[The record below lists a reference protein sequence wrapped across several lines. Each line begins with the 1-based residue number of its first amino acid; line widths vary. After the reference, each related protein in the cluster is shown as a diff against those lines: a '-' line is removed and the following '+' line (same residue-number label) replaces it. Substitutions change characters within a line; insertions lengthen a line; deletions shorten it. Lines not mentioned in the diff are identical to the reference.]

1 MRRRRDRGGQRHNR
15 RGEGDGKEK
24 EWKEEK
30 PSGRHEE
37 RGSRGSEKRTK
48 QARDSDQRRVI
59 SLRWHIRGAQD
70 RRYDVSAFPP
80 RSLPPL
86 PSAWLLTAKSV
97 YSYRSTPYNITSW
110 ISPLCSA
117 FVAFQHWQICTV
129 FILLIKSWYVHETAT
144 HHFVCQ
150 QDFFFKNK
158 RKPLAFKSKWS
169 FQSFWKKT
177 GWKTNFQHVDFH
189 LYLTTNECI
198 LKNVLNQLLFSRY
211 FRNDEYSIV
220 TEIALKTDL

>member
-70 RRYDVSAFPP
+70 RRYDVSASPP

-97 YSYRSTPYNITSW
+97 YSYRSTSYNITSW

-117 FVAFQHWQICTV
+117 FVAFQHWHICTV
-129 FILLIKSWYVHETAT
+129 FILLIKSWYVHET
-144 HHFVCQ
+144 F
-150 QDFFFKNK
+150 
-158 RKPLAFKSKWS
+158 
-169 FQSFWKKT
+169 
-177 GWKTNFQHVDFH
+177 
-189 LYLTTNECI
+189 
-198 LKNVLNQLLFSRY
+198 FSRIRGNRWPSRVNEA
-211 FRNDEYSIV
+211 FRVSGKKLDGKPTSNMWISIC
-220 TEIALKTDL
+220 T